1 MSSFLKTYNNIRQKL
16 LSEQET
22 QQQEYQIQSEPI
34 EGMDDTE
41 NTPVKTGQED
51 ATVSPKLDPDEE
63 ASALKEEEKGLIE
76 KNWIDKIVKLLNF
89 LDKDSDNVKEM
100 ISKLS
105 EDTDNIKGQKQ
116 KIEELLNSIPPEKT
130 Y

>member
-1 MSSFLKTYNNIRQKL
+1 MSSFLNVYNNIRKEL
-16 LSEQET
+16 LSEKEV
-22 QQQEYQIQSEPI
+22 QQQDEIQSKPI
-34 EGMDDTE
+34 EGMDDVQDNAE
-41 NTPVKTGQED
+41 ISGQED
-51 ATVSPKLDPDEE
+51 ATVSPKLDPDKE

-89 LDKDSDNVKEM
+89 LDKDNENVKVI

-105 EDTDNIKGQKQ
+105 EDKDNIKGQKQ

-130 Y
+130 S

>member
-22 QQQEYQIQSEPI
+22 QQQEDQIQSEPI

-89 LDKDSDNVKEM
+89 LDKNNDNVKDI

-105 EDTDNIKGQKQ
+105 EDTDNIQGQKQ

-130 Y
+130 S

>member
-1 MSSFLKTYNNIRQKL
+1 MSSFLNVYNNIRKEL
-16 LSEQET
+16 LSEQEV
-22 QQQEYQIQSEPI
+22 QQQDEIQSKPI
-34 EGMDDTE
+34 EGMDDVQDNAEISDQE
-41 NTPVKTGQED
+41 N
-51 ATVSPKLDPDEE
+51 ASVSPKLDSEE
-63 ASALKEEEKGLIE
+63 EISALKEDEKSLID

-130 Y
+130 S

>member
-1 MSSFLKTYNNIRQKL
+1 MSSFLNVYNNIRKEL
-16 LSEQET
+16 LSEQEV
-22 QQQEYQIQSEPI
+22 QQQDEIQSEPI
-34 EGMDDTE
+34 EGMDDTQD
-41 NTPVKTGQED
+41 NTEASDQGN
-51 ATVSPKLDPDEE
+51 ASVSPKLDPDEE